1 MKQRIGQIW
10 RNGFAA
16 YLLLAG
22 LGSLFLWIAALR
34 VVNPAVQKANE
45 QVLLH
50 GARTLA
56 HDIESAKGRNLD
68 ARLQRWSGTAGQWVV
83 VVRRSVVASDDRAG
97 RGATASLGSGSPTP
111 TGTRA
116 PPSVERWSGSTD
128 SSTSGLARASTP
140 GSADVSSSPRSVVAP
155 LYLVASSSKA
165 LAKGPLRRS
174 GRDVAS
180 RRLAKAMYDRS
191 TSAWAARFSKTPFV
205 WWSSRPG
212 HSERV
217 GCAIVLSV
225 PGWQSAGASDAI
237 LLLQA
242 KPAVGGYVW
251 PSGLWLLI
259 LILPGL
265 ALIAWLWKP
274 RGRQEVGTWAA
285 GLLFWLG
292 TSLWFSGVAR
302 SALHPAQHWST
313 AHLLGQGAAH
323 LFAGWTLVV
332 VVLLLV
338 VTLLVL
344 VGRHLGWGRRT
355 SRNFREHHVAYLYVT
370 PAVLGMLVLV
380 LVPFIFGLTLGFFNH
395 CEGKFQF
402 VGLHNFI
409 EILSGGGAPLTHP
422 INFYFTLGVTIL
434 WTTVNVMLHTSI
446 GLALALLLR
455 DPLLRF
461 KGIYRM
467 LLIIPWAIP
476 NYITALMWKGM
487 FHQQYGAVNQ
497 VLRLIGLSPVSWF
510 SSFWTAFT
518 ANVVTNTWLG
528 FPFMMVVCLGALQSI
543 PRDLYEAAEV
553 DGAGKWTMFRTIT
566 WPLIQPALLP
576 AVILGSIWTFNM
588 FNVIYLV
595 SGGEPG
601 GSTDILITEA
611 YRWAFIRYER
621 YGLAAAYATL
631 IFVILIGY
639 TYLTSRVTRKAR
651 EGAS

>member
-1 MKQRIGQIW
+1 MKQRIVDIW
-10 RNGFAA
+10 RNGLAA
-16 YLLLAG
+16 YLVVVVV
-22 LGSLFLWIAALR
+22 GSLLVWVAALR

-45 QVLLH
+45 Q
-50 GARTLA
+50 A
-56 HDIESAKGRNLD
+56 
-68 ARLQRWSGTAGQWVV
+68 
-83 VVRRSVVASDDRAG
+83 VVRRARILAG
-97 RGATASLGSGSPTP
+97 RLERFHGRDLDSLLQGWSGKSGQWAAVVRRTAVGSSAHGGGGFPSSAGTVSSA
-111 TGTRA
+111 GTRSPSDAMPSSVAVSA
-116 PPSVERWSGSTD
+116 PRVSSSGSTTD
-128 SSTSGLARASTP
+128 GAR
-140 GSADVSSSPRSVVAP
+140 SARSMVVP
-155 LYLVASSSKA
+155 LYLAASSSKA
-165 LAKGPLRRS
+165 VVRGPLRRA
-174 GRDVAS
+174 GHDAAS
-180 RRLAKAMYDRS
+180 RRLAKDMYDRS

-212 HSERV
+212 KPERV
-217 GCAIVLSV
+217 GCALVLSV
-225 PGWQSAGASDAI
+225 SGWQAESDAGAVV
-237 LLLQA
+237 LLVQA
-242 KPAVGGYVW
+242 EPPVGGYAW
-251 PSGLWLLI
+251 PSMLWFLI
-259 LILPGL
+259 LLVPGL
-265 ALIAWLWKP
+265 GLIGWLWKS
-274 RGRQEVGTWAA
+274 RRRREVGTWSAA
-285 GLLFWLG
+285 LGFWAG
-292 TSLWFSGVAR
+292 SSLWFSGVAR
-302 SALHPAQHWST
+302 SALHPDRHW
-313 AHLLGQGAAH
+313 GAAH
-323 LFAGWTLVV
+323 LMGQGVAHLFEGWPLIVT
-332 VVLLLV
+332 VLLFLV
-338 VTLLVL
+338 TIGVL
-344 VGRHLGWGRRT
+344 VGRHLGWGRHA
-355 SRNFREHHVAYLYVT
+355 SQNLREHRVAYMYVT
-370 PAVLGMLVLV
+370 PAALGMLVLV
-380 LVPFIFGLTLGFFNH
+380 LVPFTVGLMLGFFNH
-395 CEGKFQF
+395 CEGEFQF
-402 VGLHNFI
+402 VGLHNFV

-422 INFYFTLGVTIL
+422 LNFYFTLGVTIL
-434 WTTVNVMLHTSI
+434 WTTVNVVLHTGI
-446 GLALALLLR
+446 GLGLALLLR

-497 VLRLIGLSPVSWF
+497 ALHLIGVSPVSWF

-651 EGAS
+651 EGTS